1 MAGGGCGGLP
11 AGFRPGGSEGGQ
23 PCTAA
28 AQPVLSLPCLTLA
41 VLCLTV
47 CAINMFQEKRGL
59 QHPHG
64 AHNGV
69 QARHVNEHC
78 DIV

>member
-1 MAGGGCGGLP
+1 
-11 AGFRPGGSEGGQ
+11 
-23 PCTAA
+23 
-28 AQPVLSLPCLTLA
+28 
-41 VLCLTV
+41 
-47 CAINMFQEKRGL
+47 MFQGKKGL
-59 QHPHG
+59 QHPYG